1 VWFLRAAAGGCG
13 FASSL
18 GAELLARGLAS
29 GGFAGGLLGS
39 AQHRASVYQRPRVQA
54 SRGASIGAHLAML

>member
-1 VWFLRAAAGGCG
+1 MWFLHAAAGGCG

-39 AQHRASVYQRPRVQA
+39 AQHRVSVYHKGHACRYLEGHPR
-54 SRGASIGAHLAML
+54 AHLAML